1 MDKIAALKK
10 KWLEEQISHLNNS
23 GTSKAEIARKL
34 EIKPQQLNNII
45 NGSRGVS
52 DNFIDK
58 FVETFNINYFDLYNR
73 HQTADITDNS
83 KEIPLIPIEAFAGYG
98 SMAFGDLPIED
109 YYVINDFREADF
121 LIRIKGDSMAPK
133 YNGGDI
139 VACRKIKE
147 LTFFQWNRI
156 YVIYTKSQGVLI
168 KRVMPSED
176 KNFVTLVSEN
186 KSYQPFQIPKSEII
200 DIALVLGAIT
210 LDG

>member
-1 MDKIAALKK
+1 
-10 KWLEEQISHLNNS
+10 
-23 GTSKAEIARKL
+23 
-34 EIKPQQLNNII
+34 
-45 NGSRGVS
+45 
-52 DNFIDK
+52 
-58 FVETFNINYFDLYNR
+58 
-73 HQTADITDNS
+73 
-83 KEIPLIPIEAFAGYG
+83 
-98 SMAFGDLPIED
+98 
-109 YYVINDFREADF
+109 
-121 LIRIKGDSMAPK
+121 MAPK